1 MSKAHIYIIADGLN
15 TKIGITTDFE
25 KRMASYV
32 THNPTARLF
41 KSYSCTLED
50 AKRIELT
57 IKTAF
62 KDKLSSSS
70 KEWFALSPNT
80 IDRFVSALL
89 YTHIEDEVFP
99 SMHGVQLSNE
109 AYELLSK
116 LSVEIEKNQKQRMT
130 PIKEEIA
137 ELFAAKFNLGIP
149 EHKLPDEVVFKDNIT
164 VDFNHYNPK
173 STIAKDGIKTN
184 LNQMPFDDHC
194 YRFFHL
200 NRLSSGHYGA
210 FCSAKVSMPY
220 LDSIQKRENLD
231 KVIEAA
237 NDLGWHCT
245 LHNHWSWWYPN
256 KTALILYQPKTP
268 IANKLALFDKSFRK
282 WVIERQEI
290 LKHEPY
296 SNRDD
301 LEKVIEDTAYD
312 NTFPFDVESFD
323 DLSSK
328 YLKPFWGI
336 TADDEYD
343 EWLKNAYRYLFE
355 KWEANNK
362 RSKTI

>member
-1 MSKAHIYIIADGLN
+1 MSKAHIYIVADGLN

-62 KDKLSSSS
+62 KNKLSSSS
-70 KEWFALSPNT
+70 REWFSVSPSI
-80 IDRFVSALL
+80 IDRYVSTLL
-89 YTHIEDEVFP
+89 YTHIQDEVLP
-99 SMHGVQLSNE
+99 SMHGVQLPNE
-109 AYELLSK
+109 AYELLK
-116 LSVEIEKNQKQRMT
+116 QLSVGIEKRQKT
-130 PIKEEIA
+130 DPIKEEFA

-149 EHKLPDEVVFKDNIT
+149 EHKLPDETVFKDGMA
-164 VDFNHYNPK
+164 VDFNYCNLK
-173 STIAKDGIKTN
+173 SDIVKNGIKTN
-184 LNQMPFDDHC
+184 YIRMPFDDHC

-210 FCSAKVSMPY
+210 FCSAEVSMPY
-220 LDSIQKRENLD
+220 LEAIQKRED
-231 KVIEAA
+231 IDEIIEAA
-237 NDLGWHCT
+237 NDLGWYCT
-245 LHNHWSWWYPN
+245 LHNDWSWWYPN

-268 IANKLALFDKSFRK
+268 ITNKLALFDKSFRK
-282 WVIERQEI
+282 WVIERREI

-296 SNRDD
+296 SNRED
-301 LEKVIEDTAYD
+301 LEKVIEDTVYD
-312 NTFPFDVESFD
+312 NTFPLDVGSFD
-323 DLSSK
+323 DLCNK

-343 EWLKNAYRYLFE
+343 EWLKDSYRYLFE
-355 KWEANNK
+355 KWEGNNK
-362 RSKTI
+362 RNKTI